1 MMFTVGIFLEFTIR
15 DPYSWKEALASLGF
29 KEILMVL
36 KQIFSKDT
44 YSTHFNPKDTLCRA
58 FTSNKRMGK
67 TPNSLTTNR
76 SRAVTVKSEL
86 EAWRPPDATEQPL
99 PSSPTHHRRH
109 FCGPSSNAAE
119 HNMEIPDL
127 VHCPLS
133 PMEESSHCLNCKR
146 QGPHC
151 FTGILPYL

>member
-1 MMFTVGIFLEFTIR
+1 
-15 DPYSWKEALASLGF
+15 
-29 KEILMVL
+29 
-36 KQIFSKDT
+36 
-44 YSTHFNPKDTLCRA
+44 
-58 FTSNKRMGK
+58 MGK

-86 EAWRPPDATEQPL
+86 EVWSPPAATEQPS
-99 PSSPTHHRRH
+99 PSSPTHHRRY

-119 HNMEIPDL
+119 HNMETSDL

-151 FTGILPYL
+151 FTGILLYLWTYSVLERNSTNQCTLSLQLQFIGYCLCLGNSKSLFRTTALQFCKDRYNDFFFSV